1 MSARVEALE
10 EERFTDDDYYVD
22 YLEREQVDCCM

>member
-10 EERFTDDDYYVD
+10 EERFTDDYVD